1 MPDDTTCLI
10 RVSYS
15 SYIVYDVTIQ
25 MKSTEKSVQI
35 RSTIFKNSE
44 AKQDKSS
51 SQILFLTKILKLFQ
65 K

>member
-1 MPDDTTCLI
+1 
-10 RVSYS
+10 
-15 SYIVYDVTIQ
+15 